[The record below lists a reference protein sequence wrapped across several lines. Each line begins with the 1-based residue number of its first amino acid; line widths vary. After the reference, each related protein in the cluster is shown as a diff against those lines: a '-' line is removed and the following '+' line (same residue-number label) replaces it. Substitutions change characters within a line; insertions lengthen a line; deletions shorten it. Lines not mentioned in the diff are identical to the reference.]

1 MTSAPHG
8 GPNGWGLTTARVAEG
23 PDGLRQIIFIE
34 TRSLD
39 ECHFTM
45 LQVTL
50 DSRPN
55 DEAEQAGSSLAEI

>member
-1 MTSAPHG
+1 
-8 GPNGWGLTTARVAEG
+8 LTTARVAEG